1 MTTRNFIL
9 RTTRLMCLIM
19 CLVCAS
25 VANAATANWWANDT
39 LVVKGCG
46 FPPRNADPKYA
57 RDLARRAAVAD
68 GYRNLAER
76 VKEIHITAETTV
88 GTQILAGDIVRS
100 KVNALIR
107 DAEILSTD
115 FDADGKCVVVMS
127 VPIYGVTNS
136 VASVTLKPV
145 DKQDFPKPPADLQAE
160 GHYTG
165 LIIDCGDSDL
175 KPVLTPVIRDA
186 DNVSIYS
193 YGNLDFDKVLTRGMI
208 GYVTKDD
215 DTTWLV
221 QSPRAP
227 SFVLLSYAA
236 RIENKLMFL
245 TAQSTN
251 GNKSRVGANPLI
263 IRAERLADDDTSPV
277 VSKSDADK
285 ILAENQI
292 SHFLDNGAVV
302 FTGYRVGG
310 LRV

>member
-1 MTTRNFIL
+1 
-9 RTTRLMCLIM
+9 
-19 CLVCAS
+19 
-25 VANAATANWWANDT
+25 
-39 LVVKGCG
+39 
-46 FPPRNADPKYA
+46 
-57 RDLARRAAVAD
+57 
-68 GYRNLAER
+68 
-76 VKEIHITAETTV
+76 
-88 GTQILAGDIVRS
+88 
-100 KVNALIR
+100 
-107 DAEILSTD
+107 
-115 FDADGKCVVVMS
+115 MS

-136 VASVTLKPV
+136 VASVTFKPV
-145 DKQDFPKPPADLQAE
+145 DNKQDFPPPPADLQAE
-160 GHYTG
+160 GRYTG

-175 KPVLTPVIRDA
+175 KPVLTPVIRDS

-227 SFVLLSYAA
+227 SLVLLSYVA
-236 RIENKLMFL
+236 RIESRLMFL
-245 TAQSTN
+245 TAQTAN
-251 GNKSRVGANPLI
+251 GNTSRVGDNPLI
-263 IRAERLADDDTSPV
+263 IRAERLSDDDTCPV
-277 VSKSDADK
+277 VSKSDADR